1 MEPSF
6 PAKEILQLCQ
16 VNKTNAWGDGTRV
29 AIVDFTQPRNPAQ
42 CCSEKPRFAVGRG
55 TVVSLP
61 PPLPLGPTDSQAQ
74 PCSPFCHSFLFH
86 HSLSYCSSFLQILKH
101 SAFFPGLGRHWALA
115 GNILA
120 AGQDAHCQLL
130 CQRGLSTFCASGN
143 EYGHFAPSTENF
155 SPSRISSKYPSSIP
169 A

>member
-101 SAFFPGLGRHWALA
+101 SAFFPVLGRHWALA
-115 GNILA
+115 GNILFFFFFSENPVDENLMR
-120 AGQDAHCQLL
+120 GGKEGTVLL
-130 CQRGLSTFCASGN
+130 TTLSF
-143 EYGHFAPSTENF
+143 
-155 SPSRISSKYPSSIP
+155 
-169 A
+169 

>member
-16 VNKTNAWGDGTRV
+16 VNKTKAWGDGTRV
-29 AIVDFTQPRNPAQ
+29 AIVAFTQPRNPAQ

-115 GNILA
+115 GNILFFFFFLVKI
-120 AGQDAHCQLL
+120 LL
-130 CQRGLSTFCASGN
+130 MKT
-143 EYGHFAPSTENF
+143 
-155 SPSRISSKYPSSIP
+155 
-169 A
+169 